1 MSEFSVLRPKILP
14 MLPLREE
21 VVFPA
26 TTLPFF
32 VGRKLSMEALDKA
45 LATDR
50 EIFVITQKNSSTE
63 TPREE
68 DLFLIGTIGKV
79 LQIMRLPNGTVKVLF
94 EAKQRAR
101 ILETR
106 LEEGMYLAR
115 VETIVDQISDNERF
129 EEIVRKTRQALE
141 KYQEF
146 SKRKIPENKFESLLS
161 VDSLLLADSIAPL
174 LETRRE
180 QKRDLLECP
189 DVHERLEYICRILQ
203 EEFEVNKL
211 ESHLKT
217 QAKEQIRGS
226 QKEDYLQDQLHSIQK
241 ELGQIDEFRT
251 EIEELSQRIKEA
263 KMSKEADELAL
274 KELKKLKLMS
284 PMSAESNVVRNYLEW
299 LVSMPWQSK
308 TKDNFDLDIAQ
319 KRLDEDHYGLEK
331 VKQRIIEY
339 IAVAHLKGTL
349 KGPILC
355 LVGPPGVGK
364 TSLAKSVAR
373 ALDRQFVRMSLGG
386 IRDEAEIRGHRRTY
400 IGALPGKIIQSIRKS
415 KTNNPVLLIDEI
427 DKVYQSPLSDP
438 AAALLEVL
446 DPEQNHTFMD
456 HYLEVEYNLSEVL
469 FICTANSTEYIQPP
483 LLDRMEV
490 IDLSGYTEMEKH
502 HIATRFLVPK
512 QCALHGVEADQ
523 ITFRSMAVTEI
534 IQHYT
539 REAGVRNLEREIGKI
554 CRKIV
559 TKLVRAKSEKNLIV
573 TPGMVHKLLGVP
585 LFQHDMKEES
595 SKVGISMGLGVTA
608 MGGELLLVEAS
619 LMNGSG
625 VLSLTGKLGEV
636 MQESAQAAYS
646 YVQSNVA
653 LLGLD
658 DSIFSKTD
666 LHIHLPEGAI
676 PKDGPSAG
684 LPLITSIVSAFT
696 KIPVRHEVAMTGE
709 ITLRGHVTE
718 IGGLKEK
725 LLAAKRGNLDTVLI
739 PRDNAKDLVEI
750 PDEIKKGL
758 KIQAVVNVEEALH
771 FGLEYFPKLYE
782 KDSKAFEKESLVSE
796 VGAQSIPG

>member
-146 SKRKIPENKFESLLS
+146 SKQKIPENKFESLLS

-490 IDLSGYTEMEKH
+490 IDLSGYTELEKH

>member
-1 MSEFSVLRPKILP
+1 

-180 QKRDLLECP
+180 QKRDLLECA

-490 IDLSGYTEMEKH
+490 IDLSGYTELEKH

-625 VLSLTGKLGEV
+625 ALSLTGKLGEV

>member
-1 MSEFSVLRPKILP
+1 MSEFSVLRPKLVP

-26 TTLPFF
+26 TTIPFF

-50 EIFVITQKNSSTE
+50 QIFVITQKNSSTE
-63 TPREE
+63 TPKEQ
-68 DLFLIGTIGKV
+68 DLFRIGTIGKV
-79 LQIMRLPNGTVKVLF
+79 LQIMRLPNGTVKALF
-94 EAKQRAR
+94 EAKNRAR
-101 ILETR
+101 ILETQ
-106 LEEGMYLAR
+106 LDEGLYMVR
-115 VETIVDQISDNERF
+115 VETIVDQISDQERF
-129 EEIVRKTRQALE
+129 EALVQKTRQALE

-146 SKRKIPENKFESLLS
+146 SKQKISEKKIESLQM
-161 VDSLLLADSIAPL
+161 VDSILLADCIAPL
-174 LETRRE
+174 LETSRE
-180 QKRDLLECP
+180 QKRDLLECL
-189 DVHERLEYICRILQ
+189 DIYERLESICRILE
-203 EEFEVNKL
+203 EEFEVSKL
-211 ESHLKT
+211 ESHLKN
-217 QAKEQIRGS
+217 QAKEQIQGS

-251 EIEELSQRIKEA
+251 EIEELSQHIKEA
-263 KMSKEADELAL
+263 KMSKEAEELAL

-308 TKDNFDLDIAQ
+308 TIDNFDLDIAQ

-331 VKQRIIEY
+331 VKERIIEY

-373 ALDRQFVRMSLGG
+373 ALDRKFVRMSLGG

-400 IGALPGKIIQSIRKS
+400 IGAMPGKIIQSIRKG

-469 FICTANSTEYIQPP
+469 FICTANSTEFIQPP
-483 LLDRMEV
+483 LLDRMEA
-490 IDLSGYTEMEKH
+490 IELSGYSELEKH
-502 HIATRFLVPK
+502 HIATKFLVPK

-523 ITFRSMAVTEI
+523 ITFRNMAISEV
-534 IQHYT
+534 IQRYT

-559 TKLVRAKSEKNLIV
+559 TNLVRTKSDKNLIV
-573 TPGMVHKLLGVP
+573 TPKMVHKLLGVP
-585 LFQHDMKEES
+585 VYQYDTKEES
-595 SKVGISMGLGVTA
+595 SKVGITVGLGVTP
-608 MGGELLLVEAS
+608 MGGELLIVEAS
-619 LMNGSG
+619 LMPGSG
-625 VLSLTGKLGEV
+625 KLSLTGMLGDV

-646 YVQSNVA
+646 YVQASVT

-658 DSIFSKTD
+658 NSIFSKTD

-725 LLAAKRGNLDTVLI
+725 LLAAKRGNLETVLI
-739 PRDNAKDLVEI
+739 PQDNAKDLVEI
-750 PDEIKKGL
+750 PEEIKKGL
-758 KIQAVVNVEEALH
+758 KILAVVNVEEALH
-771 FGLEYFPKLYE
+771 FGLEYFPKLYS
-782 KDSKAFEKESLVSE
+782 KDSKTFEKESLVSE
-796 VGAQSIPG
+796 VGAETF

>member
-1 MSEFSVLRPKILP
+1 

-490 IDLSGYTEMEKH
+490 IDLSGYTELEKH

-625 VLSLTGKLGEV
+625 ALSLTGKLGEV

>member
-1 MSEFSVLRPKILP
+1 
-14 MLPLREE
+14 
-21 VVFPA
+21 
-26 TTLPFF
+26 
-32 VGRKLSMEALDKA
+32 
-45 LATDR
+45 
-50 EIFVITQKNSSTE
+50 
-63 TPREE
+63 
-68 DLFLIGTIGKV
+68 
-79 LQIMRLPNGTVKVLF
+79 
-94 EAKQRAR
+94 
-101 ILETR
+101 
-106 LEEGMYLAR
+106 
-115 VETIVDQISDNERF
+115 
-129 EEIVRKTRQALE
+129 
-141 KYQEF
+141 
-146 SKRKIPENKFESLLS
+146 
-161 VDSLLLADSIAPL
+161 
-174 LETRRE
+174 
-180 QKRDLLECP
+180 
-189 DVHERLEYICRILQ
+189 LQ

-490 IDLSGYTEMEKH
+490 IDLSGYTELEKH

-625 VLSLTGKLGEV
+625 ALSLTGKLGEV

-796 VGAQSIPG
+796 VGAQSFPG

>member
-189 DVHERLEYICRILQ
+189 DVHERLEYVCRILQ

-469 FICTANSTEYIQPP
+469 FICTANSTENIQPP

-490 IDLSGYTEMEKH
+490 IDQSGYTELEKH

-585 LFQHDMKEES
+585 LFRHDMKEES

-619 LMNGSG
+619 LMDGSG
-625 VLSLTGKLGEV
+625 ALSLTGKLGDV

-782 KDSKAFEKESLVSE
+782 KDSKAYEKESLVSE
-796 VGAQSIPG
+796 VGAQSFPG

>member
-490 IDLSGYTEMEKH
+490 IDLSGYTELEKH

-625 VLSLTGKLGEV
+625 ALSLTGKLGEV

>member
-1 MSEFSVLRPKILP
+1 MSEFYVLRPKILP

-63 TPREE
+63 TPRED

-101 ILETR
+101 ILETQ

-146 SKRKIPENKFESLLS
+146 SKQKIPENKFESLLS

-174 LETRRE
+174 LDIRRE

-299 LVSMPWQSK
+299 LVSMPWQNK

-490 IDLSGYTEMEKH
+490 INLSGYTELEKH

-619 LMNGSG
+619 LMDGSG
-625 VLSLTGKLGEV
+625 ALSLTGKLGDV

-796 VGAQSIPG
+796 VGAQSFAG